1 MSHWMILT
9 LGALGS
15 LWATAGLAA
24 WLLKPRDLSLGQA
37 LTLMPDTL
45 RLLYRLASDRTLSR
59 AARAAV
65 WGAGFY
71 IAAAPINVIP
81 DFIPVL
87 GCADDIVVVLL
98 VLRFVAARTGR
109 ERLAQHWPG
118 SPEGLAVLMRG
129 LGRAGLP
136 APPLH
141 VASQLLA
148 PGAPSAPCD
157 QGERSPDTDLQLVK
171 TRPR

>member
-1 MSHWMILT
+1 MSHWIVLMAA
-9 LGALGS
+9 ALVS

-45 RLLYRLASDRTLSR
+45 RLLYRLAGDRTLSR
-59 AARAAV
+59 AARTAV

-98 VLRFVAARTGR
+98 VLRFVAARAGR

-118 SPEGLAVLMRG
+118 SPQGLAVLMRG

-141 VASQLLA
+141 AASQLQA
-148 PGAPSAPCD
+148 PVAPSAPCGY
-157 QGERSPDTDLQLVK
+157 GERGPDTGLQMVK